1 MKRSQINRIIEDSIA
16 FLAKHGFH
24 LPPFA
29 YFSPA
34 DWSMYQGSYQHTR
47 NNYSYPSVR
56 KTIFNETTSGTYQER
71 IEKYLLQIGVSQK
84 DIDDFRSIMLQ

>member
-1 MKRSQINRIIEDSIA
+1 MAILLLGVLGVSESDM
-16 FLAKHGFH
+16 AKDYE
-24 LPPFA
+24 LT

-56 KTIFNETTSGTYQER
+56 KTIFKETDSGTYQER

-84 DIDDFRSIMLQ
+84 DIDDYRSIMLD